1 MLFNEN
7 SVLGIESVE
16 YMRWNGGKFKV
27 KPRPFSGLAF
37 RVRGDA
43 MIQGGGKNLEVHAG
57 DILYLPQNMGYTA
70 KYGDTEMIAI
80 HFVTAK
86 DDDRIEVYSPG
97 NGEKFSQLFMEML
110 RIWERKDP
118 GFKVFAMAQLY
129 TILGSLVA
137 SEAKQNLPDHFLK
150 ALSYLN
156 SHYRENGLCVNRVC
170 TEAGIGATVFRQL
183 FKKHYRETPTEYI
196 TRLRLE
202 YARKLISGGET
213 VENAALESGF
223 SDPKYFSRVVKKYFG
238 CTPRAFKTYG
248 K

>member
-1 MLFNEN
+1 MLLNEN
-7 SVLGIESVE
+7 TVPVIKSVE
-16 YMRWNGGKFKV
+16 YMRWNGGNFKV
-27 KPRPFSGLAF
+27 EPRPFSGLAF

-43 MIQGGGKNLEVHAG
+43 VIQGGGKSCQVHAG

-70 KYGDTEMIAI
+70 KYGDTEVIAI
-80 HFVTAK
+80 HFVTAE
-86 DDDRIEVYSPG
+86 DDKEIEVFSPR
-97 NGEKFSQLFMEML
+97 NGEEFRQLFMDML
-110 RIWERKDP
+110 RIWERKEP
-118 GFKVFAMAQLY
+118 GYKIFAVAQLY
-129 TILGSLVA
+129 TILGSLAA

-156 SHYRENGLCVNRVC
+156 SHYRESGLCVNRVC
-170 TEAGIGATVFRQL
+170 AQVGIGATIFRQL
-183 FKKHYRETPTEYI
+183 FKKHYRETPTEYV

-213 VENAALESGF
+213 VERAALESGF

-238 CTPRAFKTYG
+238 CTPRAFKDYG